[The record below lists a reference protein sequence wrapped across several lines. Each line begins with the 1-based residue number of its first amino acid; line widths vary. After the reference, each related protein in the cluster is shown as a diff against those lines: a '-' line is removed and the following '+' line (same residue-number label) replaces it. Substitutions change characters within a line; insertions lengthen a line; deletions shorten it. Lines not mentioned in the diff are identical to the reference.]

1 MLFHLCFRPAFDKGY
16 AFDFF
21 CLEPMSHARMTIIAR
36 KGVISLRLH
45 QGNHNFRD
53 VVAGCVTV
61 IYKMPDKGSRRI
73 RHLS

>member
-1 MLFHLCFRPAFDKGY
+1 MLFHLVSDPAFDKGY

-21 CLEPMSHARMTIIAR
+21 CLEPRAMRRMTIIAR

-45 QGNHNFRD
+45 RGINNFRD

-61 IYKMPDKGSRRI
+61 IYKIRIRRSRRI